1 MGKDQKT
8 EQKATVKMIDV
19 EVRAGYLETR
29 DGIKAKKGDVIS
41 IPADGTLQT
50 PSIRQ
55 ALRSGNLRSVRAQTD
70 LAPVTSEPA
79 ETADGTNVKTLE

>member
-29 DGIKAKKGDVIS
+29 DGISKERRCDQYSRRWNATDPVD
-41 IPADGTLQT
+41 PPGT
-50 PSIRQ
+50 PER
-55 ALRSGNLRSVRAQTD
+55 
-70 LAPVTSEPA
+70 
-79 ETADGTNVKTLE
+79 